1 MVPGCLFRYID
12 LEMKIAYRTNR
23 VETDIFLFPYVKI
36 THTPKKLG
44 KIDFVIGWLQYQFII
59 EV

>member
-1 MVPGCLFRYID
+1 MELGYLFRYTD
-12 LEMKIAYRTNR
+12 LEMKITYRTNKI
-23 VETDIFLFPYVKI
+23 ETDIFLFPYVKI

-44 KIDFVIGWLQYQFII
+44 KLDFVIGWLQYQFVI